1 MFGLNGN
8 VRGFLGSTATILDSC
23 LGVVQSRV
31 ELFAAELRE
40 ERLQFFKVLIFAAI
54 LMILGMLALALLTT
68 TIIVAVSQGARL
80 ATLIGLTVFYA
91 LGAYL
96 VYRRA
101 RVSLRRNQ
109 PLAGTIKELGRDREY
124 LAKLKHN

>member
-8 VRGFLGSTATILDSC
+8 AKGFLGSAATILDSC

-40 ERLQFFKVLIFAAI
+40 ERLRFFQMLIFVAV
-54 LMILGMLALALLTT
+54 LVILGTLALALFTT

-80 ATLIGLTVFYA
+80 ATLIGLTIFYA
-91 LGAYL
+91 LAAYL
-96 VYRRA
+96 VYRRVSA
-101 RVSLRRNQ
+101 SLRRKQ
-109 PLAGTIKELGRDREY
+109 PLAGTSREIGRDREF
-124 LAKLKHN
+124 LATLKHN